1 MGNGNPGA
9 FSSLKMLF
17 SLTNHSL
24 DEESE
29 RSCRLFRSLRG
40 GLLLSL
46 DTLFLLLYSSLDEQ
60 LWSESELFLLL
71 RLRSPPD
78 DCELCLFL
86 RLLALVSPLFEL
98 DLDCEELLSPELES
112 DEESELDPESDSESF
127 WAPCA

>member
-1 MGNGNPGA
+1 MSDGNLVVSGTLEV
-9 FSSLKMLF
+9 FF

-24 DEESE
+24 DEETG
-29 RSCRLFRSLRG
+29 RSCRLLRSLRG

-46 DTLFLLLYSSLDEQ
+46 DTLFLLLSYSFDEL

-112 DEESELDPESDSESF
+112 DEESEPDPESDSESF
-127 WAPCA
+127 WAACA